1 MTGLREKKKRERQ
14 KRIFAAAIEL
24 TNEQGFGAARMAE
37 IAARADL
44 AVGTLYNYYPSK
56 NDLFVAILE
65 RKWEEIMRQHRRRIV
80 RITVEGTDPGDILR
94 RILIPL
100 VEELFILPKQS
111 WYELLMAMFSS
122 RQYIERGY
130 QMDMEA
136 VADLSAVIRKL
147 QKRGLLREDIE
158 VGQAAFSIYS
168 VLTFQFL
175 AYLFYPRMDRRQ
187 LYDSI
192 DGQLKIVIEGLAAEA
207 ASNTSH
213 PKGSKDPKEDT

>member
-14 KRIFAAAIEL
+14 ERIFSAAIEL

-65 RKWEEIMRQHRRRIV
+65 RTWEEIMQQHRRRIV
-80 RITVEGTDPGDILR
+80 RMTAEGTDPGEILR
-94 RILIPL
+94 RIVSPL

-136 VADLSAVIRKL
+136 VADLSAVMRKL
-147 QKRGLLREDIE
+147 QKRGILRKDIE
-158 VGQAAFSIYS
+158 VGQAAYSIYS
-168 VLTFQFL
+168 VLAFQFL
-175 AYLFYPRMDRRQ
+175 AYLFYPGMDRQ
-187 LYDSI
+187 ELHDSI
-192 DGQLKIVIEGLAAEA
+192 AEQLKIVIEGLGTDAATE
-207 ASNTSH
+207 
-213 PKGSKDPKEDT
+213 PPYSKEEKQ